1 MSKKTNYFLSK
12 NNNFDIIR
20 LFAAFQVMFS
30 HIYPYF
36 FNEPRSLP
44 FLLSNLPGVPIF
56 FFISG
61 FLVSLSFENSSNTK
75 IFYLNRI
82 LRIYPALI
90 VCTIISVISLYVA
103 SYNFSLDL
111 EFLKWFISQ
120 VSFLQ
125 FYKPEF
131 LYLYGMG
138 SINPSLWSISVEIS
152 FYAILPFYYYICKL
166 NKYNLDKFLILS
178 VILSLV
184 ISIYHAYKSEGDY
197 DFWLKLLKASFLP
210 TFWMFLIG
218 VLFQRKWIII
228 YKFFEDKFL
237 FWFFLFFCFCIYDEF
252 YPHREIDSLIN
263 RQLFSFLHFF
273 LLIFCVISFA
283 VSSRYNI
290 SKWLKGNDISYG
302 IYIYHMIIINFMIE
316 KNLNNSFMYA
326 SVAIIIT
333 VVVALI
339 SWFVIEKPMLKRKVK
354 SINRV

>member
-1 MSKKTNYFLSK
+1 MSKKPNYFLSK

-30 HIYPYF
+30 HINAYF
-36 FNEPRSLP
+36 FNEPIQLP

-75 IFYLNRI
+75 LFFIKRI

-90 VCTIISVISLYVA
+90 VCTIFSVFSLYIA

-131 LYLYGMG
+131 LKLYGMG
-138 SINPSLWSISVEIS
+138 SINPSLWSISVELS
-152 FYAILPFYYYICKL
+152 FYATLPLYYYICKI
-166 NKYNLDKFLILS
+166 NKYNLDKFLIVS
-178 VILSLV
+178 VILSLN
-184 ISIYHAYKSEGDY
+184 ISLYHAYVSEGEY
-197 DFWLKLLKASFLP
+197 DIWLKLLKASFLIH
-210 TFWMFLIG
+210 FWMFLIG
-218 VLFQRKWIII
+218 VLFQRKWFLICK
-228 YKFFEDKFL
+228 YFEDKFYL
-237 FWFFLFFCFCIYDEF
+237 WFFLFFCFCIYDEF
-252 YPHREIDSLIN
+252 YPYRDIDSLIN

-273 LLIFCVISFA
+273 LLISFVISFA
-283 VSSRYNI
+283 ISSKYNI

-316 KNLNNSFMYA
+316 KNLNNSFMY
-326 SVAIIIT
+326 VLVVTIIT
-333 VVVALI
+333 IVLALT
-339 SWFVIEKPMLKRKVK
+339 SWFIIEKPILKRRVK
-354 SINRV
+354 SINKI